1 MTIVAEQASGLAL
14 RFISGKYQG
23 GEFPLLANKELV
35 VGRSGDLDMVLMED
49 MVSRKH
55 AKISTTGGQ
64 VSIQDLGST
73 NGTFVN
79 GEKIKKHRLKE
90 GDRILIGTS
99 IIKVI
104 SQSESS
110 VDASTFD
117 IAQVKSI
124 LQDVAQQQQSATMQG
139 TIREVPLPDL
149 LQLFGTS
156 KKSGVLQINGP
167 LGVGKV
173 FLRNGKLY
181 YAVID
186 DNHDL
191 GPMKSVCRM
200 LTWTDG
206 DFEML
211 PPSDEEFLL
220 ELEDSTEAIIMEGL
234 RQLDEMSRLKTDMP
248 GADQMLTMAQPL
260 NAPLSELT
268 KEQLD
273 ILQLV
278 YNHGQVQEVLNRA
291 PGTDYETSTHLVYLL
306 QHDYV
311 RAA

>member
-1 MTIVAEQASGLAL
+1 MTESSSGYAL

-23 GEFPLLANKELV
+23 ADVPLLANKEIII
-35 VGRSGDLDMVLMED
+35 GRSGDLDMVLLED

-55 AKISTTGGQ
+55 AKISTTGAQ
-64 VSIQDLGST
+64 MNIQDLGST

-79 GEKIKKHRLKE
+79 GEKIKKQRLKE

-99 IIKVI
+99 IIKI
-104 SQSESS
+104 IAQADCS
-110 VDASTFD
+110 VDLASFD
-117 IAQVKSI
+117 PGMMRSL
-124 LQDVAQQQQSATMQG
+124 LQDAAAQQRSASMSG
-139 TIREVPLPDL
+139 SLREVPLPDL

-156 KKSGVLQINGP
+156 KKSGVLQIRSPYGE
-167 LGVGKV
+167 GRIYM
-173 FLRNGKLY
+173 RNGKLY

-191 GPMKSVCRM
+191 GPMKAICRM
-200 LTWTDG
+200 LSWNDG

-211 PPSDEEFLL
+211 APSDEEFLL

-234 RQLDEMSRLKTDMP
+234 RQLDEMSRLQNDVPTPDTN
-248 GADQMLTMAQPL
+248 LTVAQPL
-260 NAPLSELT
+260 NSPLSELT

-273 ILQLV
+273 VLQLV
-278 YNHGQVQEVLNRA
+278 YNYGLTQEVLNRSA
-291 PGTDYETSTHLVYLL
+291 GTDYETYTHLLYLL

-311 RAA
+311 RTG

>member
-1 MTIVAEQASGLAL
+1 VSDSSGFAL

-23 GEFPLLANKELV
+23 ADVPLLADKELII
-35 VGRSGDLDMVLMED
+35 GRSGDLDMVLLED

-64 VSIQDLGST
+64 INIQDLGST

-79 GEKIKKHRLKE
+79 GEKVKKHRLKE

-99 IIKVI
+99 IIKMI
-104 SQSESS
+104 PQGESS
-110 VDASTFD
+110 VDLANFD
-117 IAQVKSI
+117 PQMMKSL
-124 LQDVAQQQQSATMQG
+124 LQDAAAQQRSASMSG
-139 TIREVPLPDL
+139 SIREVPLPDL

-156 KKSGVLQINGP
+156 KKSGVLQIKGP
-167 LGVGKV
+167 HGDGRI
-173 FLRNGKLY
+173 FMRNGKLY
-181 YAVID
+181 YGVID
-186 DNHDL
+186 NNHDL

-200 LTWTDG
+200 LTWADG

-211 PPSDEEFLL
+211 APSDEEFLL

-234 RQLDEMSRLKTDMP
+234 RQLDEMSRLQ
-248 GADQMLTMAQPL
+248 ADVPTPEAQLQVSAPL
-260 NAPLSELT
+260 SSPLSELT

-273 ILQLV
+273 VLQLV
-278 YNHGQVQEVLNRA
+278 YNYGLTQEVLNRS
-291 PGTDYETSTHLVYLL
+291 PGTDYETYTHLLYLV

-311 RAA
+311 RTT

>member
-1 MTIVAEQASGLAL
+1 MAETTGFAL

-23 GEFPLLANKELV
+23 GEFPLVGNKELV
-35 VGRSGDLDMVLMED
+35 IGRSSELDMVLAED

-55 AKISTTGGQ
+55 AKITTTGGQ
-64 VSIQDLGST
+64 CVIQDLGST

-79 GEKIKKHRLKE
+79 GEKVKKHRLKE

-104 SQSESS
+104 NQDESNI
-110 VDASTFD
+110 DPHNFD
-117 IAQVKSI
+117 PAQVKNI
-124 LQDVAQQQQSATMQG
+124 LADVAAQQQSATMSG
-139 TIREVPLPDL
+139 SVREVPLPDL

-156 KKSGVLQINGP
+156 KKSGVLSVNSPYGQGRI
-167 LGVGKV
+167 
-173 FLRNGKLY
+173 FLRQGKLY

-200 LTWTDG
+200 LTWDDG
-206 DFEML
+206 DFEL
-211 PPSDEEFLL
+211 LAPSDEEFLL

-234 RQLDEMSRLKTDMP
+234 RQLDEMSRIKNDVP
-248 GADQMLTMAQPL
+248 APDQPLQLAAPL

-273 ILQLV
+273 VLQLI
-278 YNHGQVQEVLNRA
+278 YNYGLTQEVLNRS
-291 PGTDYETSTHLVYLL
+291 PGTDYETYTHLLYLL
-306 QHDYV
+306 QHDYI
-311 RAA
+311 RAG

>member
-1 MTIVAEQASGLAL
+1 LAL

-23 GEFPLLANKELV
+23 GEFPLVANKELV
-35 VGRSGDLDMVLMED
+35 IGRSGDLDMVLMED

-64 VSIQDLGST
+64 VSIMDLGST

-99 IIKVI
+99 IVKVI
-104 SQSESS
+104 SQDESS
-110 VDASTFD
+110 IDATTFD
-117 IAQVKSI
+117 VAQVKSI
-124 LQDVAQQQQSATMQG
+124 LQDVAQQQQSATMSG
-139 TIREVPLPDL
+139 SIREVPLPDL

-156 KKSGVLQINGP
+156 KKSGVLAVNGP
-167 LGVGKV
+167 SGNGRI

-181 YAVID
+181 YTVID

-211 PPSDEEFLL
+211 AASDEEFLL

-234 RQLDEMSRLKTDMP
+234 RQLDELSRIKNDIP
-248 GADQMLTMAQPL
+248 SEDQTLALATPL

-273 ILQLV
+273 VLQLV
-278 YNHGQVQEVLNRA
+278 YNHGITQEVLNRSS
-291 PGTDYETSTHLVYLL
+291 GTDYETYTHLLYLL

-311 RAA
+311 RAV

>member
-1 MTIVAEQASGLAL
+1 MAEVASGLAL

-35 VGRSGDLDMVLMED
+35 IGRSSDLDMVLMED

-55 AKISTTGGQ
+55 AKISTAAGM
-64 VSIQDLGST
+64 VSIMDLGST

-90 GDRILIGTS
+90 GDRVLIGTS

-156 KKSGVLQINGP
+156 KKSGVLAVNGP
-167 LGVGKV
+167 HGNGRIY
-173 FLRNGKLY
+173 LRNGKLY

-186 DNHDL
+186 ENHDL
-191 GPMKSVCRM
+191 GPMKAVCRM
-200 LTWTDG
+200 LTWADG

-211 PPSDEEFLL
+211 APSDEEFLL

-234 RQLDEMSRLKTDMP
+234 RQLDELSRIKNDVP
-248 GADQMLTMAQPL
+248 AAEQSLTVAMPL

-273 ILQLV
+273 VLQLV
-278 YNHGQVQEVLNRA
+278 YNHGLTAEVLNRS
-291 PGTDYETSTHLVYLL
+291 PGTDYETYTHMLYLL

-311 RAA
+311 RAI